1 MDYRKSIY
9 QQFEGLFSQE
19 EQDTDDGDSD
29 TDGNRQGTFAEA
41 QRLDDER
48 KQSKWNWIGIIYRLC
63 DGDITK
69 TEEVVGKTF
78 IECLVWMSYEKE
90 TNK

>member
-1 MDYRKSIY
+1 MDYRKGLY
-9 QQFEGLFSQE
+9 RQFEGLFNQE
-19 EQDTDDGDSD
+19 EPDGDDEGSTDDG
-29 TDGNRQGTFAEA
+29 NRRGFAEA
-41 QRLDDER
+41 QRVEEEK

-69 TEEVVGKTF
+69 TEQVVSKTF
-78 IECLVWMSYEKE
+78 IECLVWMSYQKE

>member
-1 MDYRKSIY
+1 MDYRKGLY

-19 EQDTDDGDSD
+19 EPDGDDGDSD
-29 TDGNRQGTFAEA
+29 TDGNRQGFAES
-41 QRLDDER
+41 QRIDDER
-48 KQSKWNWIGIIYRLC
+48 KQSKWTWIGIIYRLC

-69 TEEVVGKTF
+69 TQEVVDKTF
-78 IECLVWMSYEKE
+78 IECLVWMSYQKE